1 MGIDWISCGAV
12 VFNKHK
18 DKFLYLIIQSING
31 KHWDFAKG
39 QVEGNEN
46 EEQTALR
53 EIKEETGV
61 VPQIIPHFRGE
72 ITYEYKLGHLK
83 KVIFFVAESQS
94 LDTNLQEE
102 EIMDS
107 VWLNY
112 KDAREMLTFD
122 NVKTVLDKAHEFLT
136 NL

>member
-83 KVIFFVAESQS
+83 KVIFFVA
-94 LDTNLQEE
+94 
-102 EIMDS
+102 
-107 VWLNY
+107 V
-112 KDAREMLTFD
+112 
-122 NVKTVLDKAHEFLT
+122 
-136 NL
+136 